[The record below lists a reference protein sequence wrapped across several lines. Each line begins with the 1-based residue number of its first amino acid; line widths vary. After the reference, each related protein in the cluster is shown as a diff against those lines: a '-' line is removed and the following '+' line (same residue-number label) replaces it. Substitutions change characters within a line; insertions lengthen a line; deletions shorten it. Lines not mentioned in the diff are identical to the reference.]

1 MRRRERFSSF
11 LLHHLRSLTTV
22 GAACSLAMALGAS
35 PLWAQQAAGS
45 ITGVVE
51 DSLGATIPNATVTAR
66 DVDRDTTWR
75 TKTSSAGIYN
85 FPQVPAGNI
94 VVQAEA
100 TGFATQS
107 HPAFNL
113 VVNQV
118 ARVDF
123 KMSMGK
129 VSESIEVTT
138 APPL

>member
-51 DSLGATIPNATVTAR
+51 DSLGATIPNATVTVR
-66 DVDRDTTWR
+66 DVDRSTTWT
-75 TKTSSAGIYN
+75 TKTSSAGIYS
-85 FPQVPAGNI
+85 FPEITVGNI
-94 VVQAEA
+94 VVKAEA

-107 HPAFNL
+107 RAPFNL
-113 VVNQV
+113 AVNQV

-123 KMSMGK
+123 KMSVGK
-129 VSESIEVTT
+129 ISEAVE
-138 APPL
+138 